1 MRPPPLPVCALKPLR
16 PYRYEALSDGARVL
30 LQGNHIY
37 GNMRVGIRIESQADP
52 LVVRN
57 SIFNGF
63 HHGVLVCDGGRGTL
77 QVLPRSVQLLHMS
90 FNRH

>member
-1 MRPPPLPVCALKPLR
+1 MHPQYAPAVCTRRLYQCAPLNPWGILLCG
-16 PYRYEALSDGARVL
+16 YEALSDGARVL

-77 QVLPRSVQLLHMS
+77 QVLSR
-90 FNRH
+90 

>member
-1 MRPPPLPVCALKPLR
+1 M
-16 PYRYEALSDGARVL
+16 

-77 QVLPRSVQLLHMS
+77 QVLSR
-90 FNRH
+90 